1 MTLIGQ
7 TKRICVRGH
16 DTEVVGRDRSNRC
29 RECERIRHRGQYLQ
43 GEPRPE
49 VEDRLNLQYHL
60 LDKHGMTLQDDLGMG
75 RLQAALEW
83 AHRFVRTQG

>member
-60 LDKHGMTLQDDLGMG
+60 LDVHGTWIVGTME
-75 RLQAALEW
+75 ALEEQHRW
-83 AHRFVRTQG
+83 AHEFQAVRG